1 MNMAISIVVAMSN
14 NGVIGRDGDLPWH
27 LSADLRHFKA
37 ITMGKPIVM
46 GRVTHESIGRI
57 LPGRENIILTQ
68 NENYQSEGCTI
79 INDLNQVI
87 ARSEDLDE
95 IMIIGGAQLYKDTLG
110 LANCLF
116 ITEVHADV
124 EGDVYF
130 PEFDRGNWQEIER
143 QFFRADDNNEFDYSF
158 VVLKKS

>member
-1 MNMAISIVVAMSN
+1 MAISIVVAMSN

>member
-1 MNMAISIVVAMSN
+1 VVAMSN